1 MVENLFGTDGIRGLV
16 NLEHFDDKT
25 AISRLVE
32 QREIHPAIMKL
43 IGESLG
49 RIINQHSQEKMIVV
63 VGWDNRPANMKL
75 AESLTI
81 GLNLAEFEVV
91 QIGLCATPALHLATL
106 SHNAEFGCMITAS
119 HNPVEDSGLKIFNR
133 YGYKTTPKF
142 EQTLSHTV
150 ISLAQEEREL
160 DQPDIE
166 FLQQPARRL
175 ESTEWAIPEH
185 RKWLEKRAANLSSS
199 VNYQSVILAAKLN
212 TPLLID

>member
-16 NLEHFDDKT
+16 NLEQVDEKT

-63 VGWDNRPANMKL
+63 VGWDDRPANMKL

-91 QIGLCATPALHLATL
+91 QIGLCATPTLHLATL
-106 SHNAEFGCMITAS
+106 SHNAEFI
-119 HNPVEDSGLKIFNR
+119 NPSSRISRISKFLPVLIFFFKI
-133 YGYKTTPKF
+133 
-142 EQTLSHTV
+142 
-150 ISLAQEEREL
+150 
-160 DQPDIE
+160 
-166 FLQQPARRL
+166 
-175 ESTEWAIPEH
+175 
-185 RKWLEKRAANLSSS
+185 
-199 VNYQSVILAAKLN
+199 
-212 TPLLID
+212 